1 MAMVRPILPL
11 LLILVLVLPGKTRFE
26 PLGAPA
32 GAGVDLV
39 TRGPQAELPPGAHPE
54 DTVRPPPSPAT
65 LDELFLHVTELAR
78 DRASQPWVPPR
89 ASLPAGLADM
99 GYDAYRSIEFRQ
111 EEALWR
117 GEAPFEV
124 QFFAP
129 GYLFPS
135 PVRMHEVHLDEV
147 RTIPFDDDL
156 FDYRGPA
163 AALRG
168 LSTPEMGF
176 AGFRVHYALNTPD
189 SLDEIVVFLGASYF
203 RLLGP
208 GHTHGLSTRGLAIDT
223 VSDSPEEFPEFR
235 EFWLFRPESDADR
248 LTFLAL
254 LDSPSVTGAYHFE
267 LESGSSTALEVEAR
281 LFAREDIGRL
291 GVAPL
296 TSMFLY
302 GPNDARNFDDLRP
315 RVHDSDGLLMM
326 THFHEWI
333 WRPLNNGRELQVTQL
348 RDENPLGFGLA
359 QRARHFAA
367 HLDLEAQYHRRP
379 SQWVEILD
387 GDWGEGG
394 VELVEIP
401 TDSEFHDNI
410 VAYWNP
416 DVPFRAGEDRH
427 FRYRLLTFD
436 ERLEQQTLAQVVRT
450 GVGWASLP
458 GEGNPPPR
466 DHRRFIIDFHFTP
479 EGALPSGI
487 APAPGSVPGSG
498 TEGPAVN
505 AVEAE
510 LNASTGRY
518 SDLRVQALPDGE
530 GWRATFRLEPDGN
543 QPTDLRLFL
552 LQGDRRVSETWS
564 YLWKP
569 DDLR

>member
-26 PLGAPA
+26 PPEARA
-32 GAGVDLV
+32 GAGADLV
-39 TRGPQAELPPGAHPE
+39 TRGPQTDLPPGAHPE
-54 DTVRPPPSPAT
+54 DAVRPPPSPAT
-65 LDELFLHVTELAR
+65 LDDLLHHVTEIAR
-78 DRASQPWVPPR
+78 DRARQPWVPPR
-89 ASLPAGLADM
+89 ASLPPGLADM

-117 GEAPFEV
+117 DESPFEI

-129 GYLFPS
+129 GYLFTS
-135 PVRMHEVHLDEV
+135 PVRMHEVHLEEV
-147 RTIPFDDDL
+147 RTIPFEDRL
-156 FDYRGPA
+156 FDYSGPA
-163 AALRG
+163 ASLRG

-176 AGFRVHYALNTPD
+176 AGFRVHFALNTPD
-189 SLDEIVVFLGASYF
+189 SRDEIVVFLGASYF

-208 GHTHGLSTRGLAIDT
+208 GHTHGLSSRGLAIDT

-235 EFWLFRPESDADR
+235 EFWLIRPGPDADR
-248 LTFLAL
+248 MTFLAL
-254 LDSPSVTGAYHFE
+254 LDSPSVTGAYRFE
-267 LESGSSTALEVEAR
+267 LEPGTSTTLEVEAH

-302 GPNDARNFDDLRP
+302 GPDGARNFDDLRP

-348 RDENPLGFGLA
+348 RDEDPLGFGLA
-359 QRARHFAA
+359 QRARHFSDY
-367 HLDLEAQYHRRP
+367 LDLEARYHQRP
-379 SQWVEILD
+379 SQWVEVLE

-410 VAYWNP
+410 VAYWIP
-416 DVPFRAGEDRH
+416 DVPFRAGEDRR

-436 ERLEQQTLAQVVRT
+436 DRLDHQILAQVVRT
-450 GVGWASLP
+450 NVGWAALP

-466 DHRRFIIDFHFTP
+466 DHRRFIIDFHSP
-479 EGALPSGI
+479 PGRALPNGVSTL
-487 APAPGSVPGSG
+487 PGSG
-498 TEGPAVN
+498 IDVPP
-505 AVEAE
+505 VEAV
-510 LNASTGRY
+510 LDASSGRF
-518 SDLRVQALPDGE
+518 SDLRVQTLPDGE
-530 GWRATFRLEPDGN
+530 GWRATFRLEPDGSR
-543 QPTDLRLFL
+543 PTDLRLFL